1 MFLNVLIFASFC
13 LSILLSLL
21 EIGKPTAIHLLTS
34 FMCFFFQLQLFGDL
48 GIVNF
53 LHFLL
58 QVLVYVLDT
67 ILKLRNCFLFGC
79 CLGHRRRHAFV
90 HLVASSSCLIRKL
103 LVKIPGLQVVVDVDA
118 GVPAM
123 LSLILTLSKHI
134 SIGESTVPRPTFKTC
149 SSVVIFAGLS
159 SALLLLRQD
168 RFALIV
174 KLLVL
179 KSWSESC
186 CCIVKLIWLLD
197 RRFQL

>member
-1 MFLNVLIFASFC
+1 MFSNLLIFASFC

-34 FMCFFFQLQLFGDL
+34 FICFFFQFQLLGDL
-48 GIVNF
+48 GVVNF

-79 CLGHRRRHAFV
+79 CLGHRRRDAFV
-90 HLVASSSCLIRKL
+90 HLVASSSCLFRKL
-103 LVKIPGLQVVVDVDA
+103 LVKIPGLQIVVDVDA

-134 SIGESTVPRPTFKTC
+134 SIGKSTVSRPNFTC
-149 SSVVIFAGLS
+149 SSVVLFAGLS
-159 SALLLLRQD
+159 SALLLLRQN

-186 CCIVKLIWLLD
+186 CRIVKLIWLLD
-197 RRFQL
+197 HRFQF